1 MRCSFVGLLGD
12 SFIVIKPGAM
22 GISQVLSH
30 DKTDIVVAK
39 ADSSLSKI
47 KSKPKCTI
55 NKKEMK
61 ILFDGVS
68 LLKSEGEEWHGS

>member
-12 SFIVIKPGAM
+12 SFIVIEPGAM

-39 ADSSLSKI
+39 ADRSLSKI
-47 KSKPKCTI
+47 KSKPKYTI
-55 NKKEMK
+55 NK
-61 ILFDGVS
+61 
-68 LLKSEGEEWHGS
+68 

>member
-55 NKKEMK
+55 NK
-61 ILFDGVS
+61 
-68 LLKSEGEEWHGS
+68 